1 MGSGDARRPGDS
13 TRERPALPRTLLQC
27 PFPVPVEFEAWLRPW
42 LALLASV
49 GTFRGP
55 FLIGDLGPL
64 TLHSLCMH
72 RCLASLGSDCIVV
85 RTASPLWGRR
95 LWRNEDRPGL

>member
-13 TRERPALPRTLLQC
+13 TRERLALPRTLLQC

-49 GTFRGP
+49 AP
-55 FLIGDLGPL
+55 F
-64 TLHSLCMH
+64 
-72 RCLASLGSDCIVV
+72 A
-85 RTASPLWGRR
+85 AAF
-95 LWRNEDRPGL
+95 